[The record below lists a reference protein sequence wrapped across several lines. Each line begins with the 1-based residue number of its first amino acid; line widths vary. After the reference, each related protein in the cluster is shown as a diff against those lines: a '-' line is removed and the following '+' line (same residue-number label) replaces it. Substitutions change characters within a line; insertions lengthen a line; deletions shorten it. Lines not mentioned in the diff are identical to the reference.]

1 MTPVLEATGIQKR
14 FGAVVALSNGSLTVL
29 PGEIH
34 ALLGANGSGKS
45 TLCKIVAGTVARD
58 TGTLRLNGADAILR
72 SPREAEALGVALF
85 YQELS
90 LIPQLSIADNIFLGR
105 ERTGGTGFL
114 DSRQLRADTDALIAR
129 FAKVAGAGFTP
140 DALVSRLSP
149 DQRQLV
155 EILKVL
161 ARKPKL
167 IIFDEAT
174 AALDRRQVAL
184 FFEILR
190 ELQAEGVSTIFISHR
205 MDEIF
210 EISDRITVMRNG
222 ATVASYATRD
232 TDRDAVVHAMVGEV
246 TIHDRVERAPRP
258 ASPTPRLVVRNA
270 KSRRLADVSLTLQP
284 GEILGLG
291 GLQGQGQSALLQG
304 LFGALPFTSG
314 SIELDGKP
322 VTIKSPAE
330 AIRAGLAYVSGD
342 RGRDAA
348 LHGRSIFENIAA
360 ATFVREK
367 MALIWPRNLKAR
379 FEEAAAALN
388 TKYAG
393 MDAPIGSL
401 SGGNQQKIFIARW
414 LATNAPVLLLDDPT
428 KGIDL
433 AAKADFFALV
443 RDLADKGTSIVFYA
457 SEDAE
462 LLSLCDRILVFNS
475 GAVSG
480 ELAGETLTSFHLTNA
495 AYGEVA

>member
-1 MTPVLEATGIQKR
+1 MTPVLEAAGIQKR
-14 FGAVVALSNGSLTVL
+14 FGAVVALSSGSLTVI

-45 TLCKIVAGTVARD
+45 TLCKIIAGAVARD
-58 TGTLRLNGADAILR
+58 SGGLRINGAEAVLR
-72 SPREAEALGVALF
+72 SPREAEALGVGLF

-90 LIPQLSIADNIFLGR
+90 LVPQLSIADNIFLGH
-105 ERTGGTGFL
+105 ERTDGAGFL
-114 DSRQLRADTDALIAR
+114 NSRQLRADTEALIAR
-129 FAKVAGAGFTP
+129 FAAVAGDGFTP
-140 DALVSRLSP
+140 DALVSRLTP

-161 ARKPKL
+161 ARRPKL

-222 ATVASYATRD
+222 ATVASYATD
-232 TDRDAVVHAMVGEV
+232 ETDRDTVVHAMVGEV
-246 TIHDRVERAPRP
+246 TILDRIVRP
-258 ASPTPRLVVRNA
+258 TRDVGSSPRLVVSNA
-270 KSRRLADVSLTLQP
+270 TSRRLDNVSLSVQP

-291 GLQGQGQSALLQG
+291 GLQGQGQSSLLQG
-304 LFGALPFTSG
+304 IFGAQPLSSG
-314 SIELDGKP
+314 SIEIYGRQAA
-322 VTIKSPAE
+322 IRSPAD
-330 AIRAGLAYVSGD
+330 AIRNGLAYVSGD

-348 LHGRSIFENIAA
+348 FHGRSIFENIAA
-360 ATFVREK
+360 AAFVRER
-367 MALIWPRNLKAR
+367 MSLIWPRDLKAR

-414 LATNAPVLLLDDPT
+414 LATDAPVLLLDDPT

-433 AAKADFFALV
+433 AAKADFFALI
-443 RDLADKGTSIVFYA
+443 RELADKGRSIIFYA

-480 ELAGETLTSFHLTNA
+480 ELKGETMTSFHLTNA